1 MIVVDLLQKQNTCN
15 TKLQLADIAPFT
27 STVIKQTKPKDFS
40 GILEGSNLT
49 PSPVELLTRATG
61 TVVLL
66 YYSKMCDAAC
76 INLCL

>member
-1 MIVVDLLQKQNTCN
+1 M
-15 TKLQLADIAPFT
+15 LQLADIAPFT

-40 GILEGSNLT
+40 GMLEGSNLT
-49 PSPVELLTRATG
+49 ESPVELLTRATG

-66 YYSKMCDAAC
+66 YYYQSKMCDAAC